1 MAFSH
6 GSAGKVY
13 VNGRDLSAY
22 LHSATVAA
30 TADTAE
36 TTCFG
41 ASYKSYI
48 SGTKDGTISAEGY
61 FESSTG
67 SVDPTLNTALGA
79 STQSLWTVY
88 PQGES
93 AIGSAS
99 FHAQAVETSYSAS
112 MPVDGVVSVSA
123 EAQSSSSIEAGVC
136 LHVLGAES
144 TGTTNSAS
152 YDGSAS
158 STAGASAILHCTAIT
173 ASSAVVKIQ
182 DSADNSSFA
191 DIITFTSITTAGSS
205 ERVAITGTVRRYVRA
220 TVTVTGAGSFTYT
233 VSFSRK

>member
-22 LHSATVAA
+22 LHSASISG

-41 ASYKSYI
+41 ATFKSYI
-48 SGTKDGTISAEGY
+48 SGVKDGTISAEGY

-79 STQSLWTVY
+79 STKSLWTVY

-93 AIGSAS
+93 AIGSAAY
-99 FHAQAVETSYSAS
+99 HMQAIETSYSADV
-112 MPVDGVVSVSA
+112 PVDNVVAVSA
-123 EAQSSSSIEAGVC
+123 EAQSSSGIEAGVC

-144 TGTTNSAS
+144 TGTTNSSS

-158 STAGASAILHCTAIT
+158 STGGASAIVHCTAIT
-173 ASSAVVKIQ
+173 ATSAVVKIQ
-182 DSADNSSFA
+182 DSADNASFS

-233 VSFSRK
+233 VSFCRK